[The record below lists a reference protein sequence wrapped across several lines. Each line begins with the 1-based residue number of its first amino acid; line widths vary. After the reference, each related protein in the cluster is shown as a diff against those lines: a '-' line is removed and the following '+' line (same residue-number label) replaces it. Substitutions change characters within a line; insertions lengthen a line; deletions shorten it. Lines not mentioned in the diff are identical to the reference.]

1 MLLYRNKSHSAAQL
15 LMVMADVYNNYLR
28 LRLSDVLLKK
38 DRCSKTVEVP
48 LSDVTHDGGSVY
60 TVNSKS
66 QDTSQYTVDLSIG
79 MCTCSKG
86 NSVCKHQIAA
96 SQFSAVRLPQMHSCT
111 SSEKKHLYKL
121 IYADK
126 PLPTPTFLGG
136 LSADA
141 PADAVTHVNLPR
153 VACGQP
159 QTDANQVEEVAAKMG
174 LVAQPSSV
182 ASETSQSFQQ
192 RIDQFTSMLN
202 EELKR
207 KESPCIFGSLDIFEQ
222 RVKACRNP
230 VHFSTVLRIAGCA
243 LFKGSGSFRKR
254 IPCQPTN
261 ILRRISG
268 QPRGK
273 TALLKGRIVKRK
285 HYSSLN
291 ISKNLPNAKI
301 H

>member
-1 MLLYRNKSHSAAQL
+1 MVLYRNKSHSAAQL

-38 DRCSKTVEVP
+38 DRCSKTATIEVP
-48 LSDVTHDGGSVY
+48 LLDVTHDGGSVY

-66 QDTSQYTVDLSIG
+66 QNTSQHTVDLSIG
-79 MCTCSKG
+79 MCSCSKG

-96 SQFSAVRLPQMHSCT
+96 SQFSAVCLPQMHSCT
-111 SSEKKHLYKL
+111 PFEKKHLFKV
-121 IYADK
+121 IFGDK

-136 LSADA
+136 LSAGA
-141 PADAVTHVNLPR
+141 PADAVTRVNLPR

-159 QTDANQVEEVAAKMG
+159 QTDANHT
-174 LVAQPSSV
+174 
-182 ASETSQSFQQ
+182 SETSQSFQE

-202 EELKR
+202 KELKR

-230 VHFSTVLRIAGCA
+230 VQFSTVLRIAGRA
-243 LFKGSGSFRKR
+243 LFKGSGSFRKK
-254 IPCQPTN
+254 IPCHPTN
-261 ILRRISG
+261 IVRRISG

-273 TALLKGRIVKRK
+273 AALLKGRIVKRK